1 MIVWFFTIPV
11 WVLMIVLLIGAAA
24 WEKFGSGIVFLI
36 NIVLMGFCFLAIP
49 CFFGG
54 VWLLFRKIS
63 GKDDDITW
71 GELLGGLVGCGFFG
85 LLGISVI
92 GKQLFG

>member
-11 WVLMIVLLIGAAA
+11 WVLMIVVLIGAAA

-36 NIVLMGFCFLAIP
+36 NIVLTGFCFLSILG
-49 CFFGG
+49 FFGCICA
-54 VWLLFRKIS
+54 LFEKIS
-63 GKDDDITW
+63 GKDADMTW
-71 GELLGGLVGCGFFG
+71 GEILGGLVGCGFFG

-92 GKQLFG
+92 GKQVFG